1 MAPSCSGAV
10 VVGGLL
16 PYEPPV
22 TLMSRAAPSHPGP
35 GSRIPTHSSKEA
47 ISRQLSSP
55 NPRLRA
61 RYRILHAAC
70 ASLFSNNTAMPRRKS
85 ARNAARLA
93 ILDGTTASNQ
103 VLGKRAAS
111 ELPEAQECIK
121 VETVG
126 GQRDTGPPDD
136 GRQAREV
143 PCVGCLVGLA
153 NWMPEDGEPKLCFDK
168 AGKPPTPFASTYP
181 ADASIPV

>member
-1 MAPSCSGAV
+1 
-10 VVGGLL
+10 
-16 PYEPPV
+16 
-22 TLMSRAAPSHPGP
+22 
-35 GSRIPTHSSKEA
+35 
-47 ISRQLSSP
+47 
-55 NPRLRA
+55 
-61 RYRILHAAC
+61 
-70 ASLFSNNTAMPRRKS
+70 MPRRKS

-93 ILDGTTASNQ
+93 SLDGTTASNQ

-121 VETVG
+121 VETVEE
-126 GQRDTGPPDD
+126 QKDTGPPDD

-168 AGKPPTPFASTYP
+168 AGKPPTLFASTYP
-181 ADASIPV
+181 ADANIPCRLRGGREVYPVRVPPQGVPQARELPERRCPVHQHQA